1 MALRPVFDA
10 CKHWLRPEHPRARN
24 RRLLAVA
31 VALLLAWGLFGGQQ
45 GLFALAMSQRDKAK
59 LRAEI
64 ISLKAENEQLALKA
78 AALARHPEAYER
90 TARERLL
97 LMRPGETVYR
107 FH

>member
-1 MALRPVFDA
+1 MALKPIVVA
-10 CKHWLRPEHPRARN
+10 VKHWLRPEHPRARN

-31 VALLLAWGLFGGQQ
+31 VGLMLAWGLFGGQQ
-45 GLFALAMSQRDKAK
+45 GLFALLMSQREKGR

-64 ISLKAENEQLALKA
+64 VSLKAQNQ
-78 AALARHPEAYER
+78 ALAQKAVMLERHPEAYER

>member
-1 MALRPVFDA
+1 MALRTIVEA
-10 CKHWLRPEHPRARN
+10 VQHWLRPQHPRARN

-31 VALLLAWGLFGGQQ
+31 VGLMLAWGLFGGQQ
-45 GLFALAMSQRDKAK
+45 GLFALAMSQRDKAH
-59 LRAEI
+59 LRSEI
-64 ISLKAENEQLALKA
+64 ISLKTENEQLAQKA
-78 AALARHPEAYER
+78 AMLARDPEAYER